1 MKQANNL
8 NKIIDHLTD
17 LLFRTWSAFL
27 VAKNLDPIIESKNPG
42 QKNYFFISAYFCSV
56 ESTLLGFSKLMSTKK
71 DELGI
76 SYLFNY
82 KNIES
87 SALTKEHKQ
96 KLKKHKQKLKI
107 LRPLIQQVKTW
118 RDKAIAHLDKNYIFD
133 PATLGKM
140 QPVNMEDVSNGLI
153 ILQDIL
159 NEYRDCLNME
169 LLRLEIAES
178 KMTNEWNDIAALIK
192 GNKKQ

>member
-1 MKQANNL
+1 
-8 NKIIDHLTD
+8 
-17 LLFRTWSAFL
+17 
-27 VAKNLDPIIESKNPG
+27 
-42 QKNYFFISAYFCSV
+42 
-56 ESTLLGFSKLMSTKK
+56 MSNKK

-87 SALTKEHKQ
+87 SALTPENKDEFSSII
-96 KLKKHKQKLKI
+96 KKHKQKLKI

-140 QPVNMEDVSNGLI
+140 QPVNMEDVSNGLF

>member
-42 QKNYFFISAYFCSV
+42 QKNYFFI
-56 ESTLLGFSKLMSTKK
+56 
-71 DELGI
+71 
-76 SYLFNY
+76 
-82 KNIES
+82 
-87 SALTKEHKQ
+87 ALTKEHKQ